1 MTSTETLAPTETRI
15 PAGAW
20 HVDPVHSRIGFA
32 VRHLGV
38 SWFRG
43 GFAEVE
49 GRLDADGLTGTS
61 SVESVTIDEAGL
73 KAHLLTPEFFDAA
86 RHPQLRF
93 RSHAIE
99 TAGDEVSVRGEITI
113 KGVTRPIE
121 LTGTIRG
128 PVENAY
134 GTDVLGLELDGTL
147 DRREFGLEW
156 QAPLPGGGL
165 TLANEV
171 TLTAQLE
178 LVRAEA

>member
-1 MTSTETLAPTETRI
+1 MTSIQTEAPAARRI
-15 PAGAW
+15 PSGEW
-20 HVDPVHSRIGFA
+20 ELDPVHSRIGFA

-43 GFAEVE
+43 GFADVK
-49 GRLDADGLTGTS
+49 GRLDADGLSGTAE
-61 SVESVTIDEAGL
+61 VESVAIDEPGL

-86 RHPQLRF
+86 RHPRLRF
-93 RSHAIE
+93 HSHSIE
-99 TAGDEVSVRGEITI
+99 TDGDLVSMRGELTI
-113 KGVTRPIE
+113 KGTTAPID
-121 LTGTIRG
+121 LTGTVLG

-134 GTDVLGLELDGTL
+134 GAAVLALELTGTL
-147 DRREFGLEW
+147 DRRDFGLEW

-165 TLANEV
+165 TVGNEV